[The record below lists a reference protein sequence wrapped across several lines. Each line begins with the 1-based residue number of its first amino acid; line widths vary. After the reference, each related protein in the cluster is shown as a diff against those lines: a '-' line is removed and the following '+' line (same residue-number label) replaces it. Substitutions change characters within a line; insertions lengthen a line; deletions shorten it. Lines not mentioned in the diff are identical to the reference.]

1 VKLVKSRNGVE
12 GRTDGHVERL
22 EILTVAFPFAREK
35 PRSLGEL
42 ETLCGDVE
50 VSFRTLSY

>member
-1 VKLVKSRNGVE
+1 MKLVKSRNGVE